1 MAVRPVQM
9 DLGVA
14 RGSFTPS
21 RKSNPSQNAC
31 VQRLKRQESHSTRW
45 QRKMLTTAMTA
56 STNQQTQAPA
66 EDPAV
71 PLPVLGI
78 NTSLPSF
85 FQASGTE
92 LGSLGTDAMDEIDL
106 GGGKWL
112 SNDLKR
118 ERTPDQRTQQLPRK
132 TKIVCTIGPSS
143 CSREDLFALA
153 DAGMNVAR
161 LNMSHGDHTSH
172 QQVIDLVKEYNASG
186 RRGDHIGILLDTK
199 GPEVRSG
206 DVGASG
212 GVVLSKGDKFTFTV
226 DYSVLLD
233 ATIDRRTTVNYDDFV
248 KDVHVN
254 DILLVDGGI
263 MSMRVESITGK
274 DVNCEVVDGG
284 TLTSRRHLNVQG
296 RTANLPSITE
306 QDWKDLKF
314 GIEQEVDFFALSFVN
329 DARVILE
336 VKEFLRVHNAEIA
349 VLPKIES
356 VSAVRN
362 LDEILL
368 VSDGAMVA
376 RGDLGAELPVEEV
389 PLIQSEIVFKC
400 QQQGK
405 PVIVATNM
413 LESMITN
420 PTPTRAEVAD
430 ITVAVR
436 EGADAVMLSGETAN
450 GKYPIKALEVM
461 SATAKRVPWELAP
474 APETP
479 FGEIDTSGRFVGA
492 AQVVA
497 KLSVSNPELVTHLF
511 AYNATNM
518 SNVIEVPILLFT
530 RSGFMA
536 ALISHFRPRKTV
548 FAFTNNAAV
557 QRRMSLYR
565 GIMAL
570 RQEITS
576 NKEETLNEALETLKS
591 MGHIKS
597 GDEICIIQ
605 AGLNTIWRKNDT
617 KSIVFKTVA

>member
-1 MAVRPVQM
+1 MQKYPFMQRLDVV
-9 DLGVA
+9 
-14 RGSFTPS
+14 RGSFISVPAFQRVCLPKLKLGAAQLGRRRCQAPMLATATSQGNSKNGNGVDQLSTQLNAMPALSLNTTLPS
-21 RKSNPSQNAC
+21 PFLENNDSNTGKDVMDMTDAGGSNWLSRDLALDKTQA
-31 VQRLKRQESHSTRW
+31 QRG
-45 QRKMLTTAMTA
+45 
-56 STNQQTQAPA
+56 QTQ
-66 EDPAV
+66 
-71 PLPVLGI
+71 
-78 NTSLPSF
+78 
-85 FQASGTE
+85 
-92 LGSLGTDAMDEIDL
+92 
-106 GGGKWL
+106 
-112 SNDLKR
+112 
-118 ERTPDQRTQQLPRK
+118 PRK

-143 CSREDLFALA
+143 CERDVLFALA

-161 LNMSHGDHTSH
+161 INMSHGDHISH
-172 QQVIDLVKEYNASG
+172 KKVIDLVKEYNASG

-450 GKYPIKALEVM
+450 GKYPIKALEVI
-461 SATAKRVPWELAP
+461 ATTAKRVPWELAP
-474 APETP
+474 APVTP
-479 FGEIDTSGRFVGA
+479 FSDVDGSGRFIGS
-492 AQVVA
+492 AQKVS
-497 KLSVSNPELVTHLF
+497 KSSVNKGVLTTQLF

-518 SNVIEVPILLFT
+518 CNVTEVPIIMFT

-536 ALISHFRPRKTV
+536 ALLSHFRPRSTIY
-548 FAFTNNAAV
+548 AFTNNPKAH
-557 QRRMSLYR
+557 RRLSLYR
-565 GIMAL
+565 GVV
-570 RQEITS
+570 
-576 NKEETLNEALETLKS
+576 ALEQEFAGDVEENIATGINTLKK
-591 MGHIKS
+591 MGHIKI
-597 GDEICIIQ
+597 GDQVCIVR
-605 AGLNTIWRKNDT
+605 AGQNAIWRKEDR
-617 KSIVFKTVA
+617 KSIIFKYVL